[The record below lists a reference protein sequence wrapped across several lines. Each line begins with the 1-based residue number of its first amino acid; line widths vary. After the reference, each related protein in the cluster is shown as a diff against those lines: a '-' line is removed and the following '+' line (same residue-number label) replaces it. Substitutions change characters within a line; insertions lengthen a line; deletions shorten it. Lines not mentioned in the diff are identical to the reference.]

1 MDTFAT
7 VICGIIIALVLCGGD
22 FLSGTGGRPHQCNVR
37 QHLLAAAVDCAHR
50 AAGAFGGGADV
61 HTQTLQKV
69 VYRYSVRAYNT
80 LSKGIAV

>member
-50 AAGAFGGGADV
+50 AAGAFGG
-61 HTQTLQKV
+61 LKELP
-69 VYRYSVRAYNT
+69 SNL
-80 LSKGIAV
+80 LSKISTKKNLQF